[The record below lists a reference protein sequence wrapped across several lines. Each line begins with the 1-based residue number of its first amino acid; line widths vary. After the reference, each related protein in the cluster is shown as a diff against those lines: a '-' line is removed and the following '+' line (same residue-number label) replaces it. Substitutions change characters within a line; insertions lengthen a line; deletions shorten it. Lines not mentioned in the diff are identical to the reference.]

1 MKNDILLSVRTIL
14 LCMILLVLPV
24 TVHADG
30 LRLQKP
36 VFGNGKIVLSFAQE
50 PLKTMTETPFSIEL
64 TGPSGKK
71 ITDAILTIS
80 LDMPAMPM
88 PPNHPKAPYKDGAYR
103 GVAIFTMA
111 GAWQVTIN
119 IQRPGYDQEQA
130 VFDLEKVVM
139 K

>member
-1 MKNDILLSVRTIL
+1 MKTDILRRVRTIL
-14 LCMILLVLPV
+14 LCMVLLALPAI
-24 TVHADG
+24 VHADG
-30 LRLQKP
+30 LRLQKS
-36 VFGNGKIVLSFAQE
+36 VFGSGKIVLSFAQE

-64 TGPSGKK
+64 IGPSGKT
-71 ITDAILTIS
+71 ITDAKLMIS
-80 LDMPAMPM
+80 LDMPAMSM
-88 PPNHPKAPYKDGAYR
+88 PPNHPKAPYEDNAYR

-111 GAWQVTIN
+111 GAWQFTIN